1 MLVFS
6 TPLNRMKRH
15 LENTVIALAL
25 ILGLIF
31 AATASNSSLIPV
43 FAQSNQTSS
52 AAASNSTK
60 MDGNTTGLTASIIP
74 PMDTFTAS
82 GDISSLI
89 FVTQKP
95 INATINP
102 SSLSDTTKFVLSGD
116 WNLTVNTGKV
126 TNFAAKF
133 IKVLND
139 SSRWHTHDIINFKPS
154 NINNTIVRLSPD
166 KSASIQ
172 GTVDIKLN
180 NTNAWNNVKTNIL
193 ISKGKVITINLDNNA
208 TSNHFQGQPIYGV
221 VESIK
226 DANGNELL
234 KAQQQA
240 LQQKPK

>member
-1 MLVFS
+1 
-6 TPLNRMKRH
+6 MKKKA
-15 LENTVIALAL
+15 EDTVIALAL
-25 ILGLIF
+25 ILGLTFVTTI
-31 AATASNSSLIPV
+31 NICPIPV
-43 FAQSNQTSS
+43 FAQTNQTF
-52 AAASNSTK
+52 NSVVTN
-60 MDGNTTGLTASIIP
+60 GNTTGAAASTSP
-74 PMDTFTAS
+74 TDTFSAS

-95 INATINP
+95 INATINS
-102 SSLSDTTKFVLSGD
+102 SSLSDATKFVLSGD
-116 WNLTVNTGKV
+116 WNLTVNAGKV
-126 TNFAAKF
+126 TDFTAKF

-139 SSRWHTHDIINFKPS
+139 NSKWHTHDIINFKPS
-154 NINNTIVRLSPD
+154 DINNTIVQLSPD

-180 NTNAWNNVKTNIL
+180 NTSAWNNVKTNIL

-234 KAQQQA
+234 RAQQQA

>member
-1 MLVFS
+1 
-6 TPLNRMKRH
+6 MKKQI
-15 LENTVIALAL
+15 ENTVVALAL
-25 ILGLIF
+25 ILGLVF
-31 AATASNSSLIPV
+31 EATTSSSLLPV
-43 FAQSNQTSS
+43 FAQTNQMSISADSNNTKTNENNKL
-52 AAASNSTK
+52 ASPIK
-60 MDGNTTGLTASIIP
+60 
-74 PMDTFTAS
+74 TFFVN

-95 INATINP
+95 INATIN
-102 SSLSDTTKFVLSGD
+102 SASLSNATKFVLSGD
-116 WNLTVNTGKV
+116 WNLTVSAGKV

-139 SSRWHTHDIINFKPS
+139 SSKWHTHDIINFKPS
-154 NINNTIVRLSPD
+154 NTNNTIVQLSPD
-166 KSASIQ
+166 KSASIP

-180 NTNAWNNVKTNIL
+180 NTSIWNNVKTNIL
-193 ISKGKVITINLDNNA
+193 ISKGKVITINLDNKA

-226 DANGNELL
+226 DADGNELL

>member
-1 MLVFS
+1 
-6 TPLNRMKRH
+6 MKKQI
-15 LENTVIALAL
+15 ENTVVVLTL
-25 ILGLIF
+25 TLGLIF
-31 AATASNSSLIPV
+31 AAIVNSSLLPV
-43 FAQSNQTSS
+43 FAQTNQMSS
-52 AAASNSTK
+52 AAGPNSTK
-60 MDGNTTGLTASIIP
+60 MDEKTNTTQATASASPIK
-74 PMDTFTAS
+74 TFSAN

-95 INATINP
+95 INATIN
-102 SSLSDTTKFVLSGD
+102 SASLSNATKFVLSGD
-116 WNLTVNTGKV
+116 WNLTVSAGKV

-139 SSRWHTHDIINFKPS
+139 SSKWHTHDIINFKPS
-154 NINNTIVRLSPD
+154 NTNSTIVQLSPD
-166 KSASIQ
+166 KSTSIP

-180 NTNAWNNVKTNIL
+180 NTSAWNNVKTNIL

-208 TSNHFQGQPIYGV
+208 TSNHFQGQPIYGA

>member
-1 MLVFS
+1 
-6 TPLNRMKRH
+6 MKKKV
-15 LENTVIALAL
+15 EYTAITLAL
-25 ILGLIF
+25 ILGLTFITTINTCSI
-31 AATASNSSLIPV
+31 AV
-43 FAQSNQTSS
+43 FAQTN
-52 AAASNSTK
+52 
-60 MDGNTTGLTASIIP
+60 GNTTGSTSP
-74 PMDTFTAS
+74 TSTFSAN

-95 INATINP
+95 INATIN
-102 SSLSDTTKFVLSGD
+102 SASLSNATKFVLSGD
-116 WNLTVNTGKV
+116 WNLTVSTGKV

-139 SSRWHTHDIINFKPS
+139 SSKWHTHDIINFKPS
-154 NINNTIVRLSPD
+154 NTNNTIVQLSPD
-166 KSASIQ
+166 KSASIP

-180 NTNAWNNVKTNIL
+180 NTSAWNDVKTNIL

-221 VESIK
+221 VQSIK

-240 LQQKPK
+240 IQQKPK

>member
-1 MLVFS
+1 MNMRIISNL
-6 TPLNRMKRH
+6 
-15 LENTVIALAL
+15 VIALAL
-25 ILGLIF
+25 TLGLVF
-31 AATASNSSLIPV
+31 VATSSSNIPPV
-43 FAQSNQTSS
+43 FAQANQMSS
-52 AAASNSTK
+52 AATFSNTSKTNE
-60 MDGNTTGLTASIIP
+60 NTTKVTASIIS
-74 PMDTFTAS
+74 PMNTFSTS

-102 SSLSDTTKFVLSGD
+102 SSLSAATKFVLSGD

-126 TNFAAKF
+126 THFAVKF

-139 SSRWHTHDIINFKPS
+139 SSRWHTHDIINFKPA
-154 NINNTIVRLSPD
+154 NDNNSTVQLSPD
-166 KSASIQ
+166 KTASIQ
-172 GTVDIKLN
+172 GTVDVKLN
-180 NTNAWNNVKTNIL
+180 NTSAWNNVKADIL

-208 TSNHFQGQPIYGV
+208 TGNHFQGQPIYGV

-234 KAQQQA
+234 KAQQKA

>member
-1 MLVFS
+1 
-6 TPLNRMKRH
+6 MKKQV
-15 LENTVIALAL
+15 EYTVIALAL
-25 ILGLIF
+25 ISGLTF
-31 AATASNSSLIPV
+31 VATVNNSLTPA
-43 FAQSNQTSS
+43 FAQTNQASS
-52 AAASNSTK
+52 TTPSNSTVTN
-60 MDGNTTGLTASIIP
+60 GNTTGVTASIISS
-74 PMDTFTAS
+74 MDTFSAS

-102 SSLSDTTKFVLSGD
+102 SSLSNATKFVLSGD

-126 TNFAAKF
+126 TNFTAKF

-139 SSRWHTHDIINFKPS
+139 SSRWHTHDIINFKPF

-180 NTNAWNNVKTNIL
+180 NTSAWNNVKSNIL
-193 ISKGKVITINLDNNA
+193 ISKGKVITISLDNNA

-226 DANGNELL
+226 DANENELL

>member
-1 MLVFS
+1 
-6 TPLNRMKRH
+6 MKKKA
-15 LENTVIALAL
+15 EDTVIALAL
-25 ILGLIF
+25 ILGLTFVTTI
-31 AATASNSSLIPV
+31 NICPIPV
-43 FAQSNQTSS
+43 FAQTNQTF
-52 AAASNSTK
+52 NSVVTN
-60 MDGNTTGLTASIIP
+60 GNTTGATASTSP
-74 PMDTFTAS
+74 TDTFSAS

-102 SSLSDTTKFVLSGD
+102 SSLSDATKFVLSGD
-116 WNLTVNTGKV
+116 WNLTVNAGKV
-126 TNFAAKF
+126 TDFTAKF

-139 SSRWHTHDIINFKPS
+139 GSKWHTHDIINFKPS
-154 NINNTIVRLSPD
+154 DINNTIVQLSPD

-180 NTNAWNNVKTNIL
+180 NTSAWNNVKTNIL

-234 KAQQQA
+234 RAQQQA

>member
-1 MLVFS
+1 
-6 TPLNRMKRH
+6 MKKKA
-15 LENTVIALAL
+15 EDTVIALAL
-25 ILGLIF
+25 ILGLTFVTTI
-31 AATASNSSLIPV
+31 NICPIPV
-43 FAQSNQTSS
+43 FAQTNQTP
-52 AAASNSTK
+52 NNTVTN
-60 MDGNTTGLTASIIP
+60 GNTTGATASIS
-74 PMDTFTAS
+74 PMETFHAT

-102 SSLSDTTKFVLSGD
+102 SSLSDATKFVLSGD

-126 TNFAAKF
+126 TGFTAKF

-139 SSRWHTHDIINFKPS
+139 SSKWHTHDIINFKPS
-154 NINNTIVRLSPD
+154 DINNTIVQLSPD

-180 NTNAWNNVKTNIL
+180 NTSAWNNVKTNIL

-208 TSNHFQGQPIYGV
+208 TSNHFQGRPIYGV

-234 KAQQQA
+234 KAQHEA

>member
-1 MLVFS
+1 
-6 TPLNRMKRH
+6 MKKKV
-15 LENTVIALAL
+15 ENTVIVLTL
-25 ILGLIF
+25 SLGLIF
-31 AATASNSSLIPV
+31 VTAINSCPISAFAQTNQTSRATASNSTV
-43 FAQSNQTSS
+43 TN
-52 AAASNSTK
+52 
-60 MDGNTTGLTASIIP
+60 GNTTGATVSTS
-74 PMDTFTAS
+74 PMNTFSAN

-102 SSLSDTTKFVLSGD
+102 SSLSDATKFVLSGD

-139 SSRWHTHDIINFKPS
+139 SSKWHTHDIINFKPS
-154 NINNTIVRLSPD
+154 DINNTIVQLSPD

-180 NTNAWNNVKTNIL
+180 NTSAWNNVKSNIS

>member
-1 MLVFS
+1 
-6 TPLNRMKRH
+6 MKKQI
-15 LENTVIALAL
+15 ENTIVTLTL
-25 ILGLIF
+25 TLGLIC
-31 AATASNSSLIPV
+31 LLPV
-43 FAQSNQTSS
+43 FAQTNQMSG
-52 AAASNSTK
+52 AAGSNSTK
-60 MDGNTTGLTASIIP
+60 VDEKTNTTQASASASPIK
-74 PMDTFTAS
+74 TFSAN

-95 INATINP
+95 INATIN
-102 SSLSDTTKFVLSGD
+102 SAGLSNATKFVLSGD
-116 WNLTVNTGKV
+116 WNLTVSAGKV

-139 SSRWHTHDIINFKPS
+139 SSKWHTHDIINFKPS
-154 NINNTIVRLSPD
+154 NTNNTIVQLSPA
-166 KSASIQ
+166 KSASIP

-180 NTNAWNNVKTNIL
+180 NTSIWNNVKTNIL
-193 ISKGKVITINLDNNA
+193 ISKGKVITINLDNKA

-226 DANGNELL
+226 DRNGNELL

>member
-1 MLVFS
+1 
-6 TPLNRMKRH
+6 MKK
-15 LENTVIALAL
+15 ENIVVALSVIF
-25 ILGLIF
+25 GLII
-31 AATASNSSLIPV
+31 AAIAGSSLIPT
-43 FAQSNQTSS
+43 FAQPTSS
-52 AAASNSTK
+52 TAAFNSTTK
-60 MDGNTTGLTASIIP
+60 NANSGGVTTSKS
-74 PMDTFTAS
+74 PMETFSAN

-102 SSLSDTTKFVLSGD
+102 SSLSNATKFVLSGD

-154 NINNTIVRLSPD
+154 NTNNTTVQLSPD
-166 KSASIQ
+166 KSASIP

-180 NTNAWNNVKTNIL
+180 NTSAWNNVKTNIS

-208 TSNHFQGQPIYGV
+208 TGNHFQGQPIYGA

-226 DANGNELL
+226 DGNGNQTASITTKAKIVQL
-234 KAQQQA
+234 KFFFI
-240 LQQKPK
+240 P

>member
-1 MLVFS
+1 
-6 TPLNRMKRH
+6 MKKRI
-15 LENTVIALAL
+15 EDTVVTLAL
-25 ILGLIF
+25 ILGLII
-31 AATASNSSLIPV
+31 AATSSSSLLPV
-43 FAQSNQTSS
+43 FAQTNQISN
-52 AAASNSTK
+52 AAGSNSTNT
-60 MDGNTTGLTASIIP
+60 NTTQATLLASPIE
-74 PMDTFTAS
+74 TFSAK

-102 SSLSDTTKFVLSGD
+102 SSLSNATKFVLSGD

-126 TNFAAKF
+126 TDFTAKF

-139 SSRWHTHDIINFKPS
+139 GSRWHTHDIINFKPS
-154 NINNTIVRLSPD
+154 NINNTIVQLSPD

-180 NTNAWNNVKTNIL
+180 NTSAWNNVKSNIS
-193 ISKGKVITINLDNNA
+193 ISKGKVITINLDNIA
-208 TSNHFQGQPIYGV
+208 TGNHFQGQPIYGV

-240 LQQKPK
+240 LQQKPT

>member
-1 MLVFS
+1 
-6 TPLNRMKRH
+6 MKKQIV
-15 LENTVIALAL
+15 NAVVGITVIV
-25 ILGLIF
+25 GLVF
-31 AATASNSSLIPV
+31 AATAISSLLPV
-43 FAQSNQTSS
+43 FAQTNQMSS
-52 AAASNSTK
+52 AGGSNSSK
-60 MDGNTTGLTASIIP
+60 MNENTTQASALASPIT
-74 PMDTFTAS
+74 TFSAN

-102 SSLSDTTKFVLSGD
+102 SSLSNATKFALSGD
-116 WNLTVNTGKV
+116 WNLTVNAGKV

-154 NINNTIVRLSPD
+154 NINNMIVRLSPD

-180 NTNAWNNVKTNIL
+180 NTSAWNNVKTNIS

-208 TSNHFQGQPIYGV
+208 TGNHFQGQPIYGV

>member
-1 MLVFS
+1 
-6 TPLNRMKRH
+6 MKKQIK
-15 LENTVIALAL
+15 NTVVALAL
-25 ILGLIF
+25 TLGLIF
-31 AATASNSSLIPV
+31 AATVNSSLLSV
-43 FAQSNQTSS
+43 FAQTNQMS
-52 AAASNSTK
+52 AMAGSNSTK
-60 MDGNTTGLTASIIP
+60 MNENTNATQATASASPIK
-74 PMDTFTAS
+74 TFSAN

-102 SSLSDTTKFVLSGD
+102 SSLSNTTKFVLSGD

-126 TNFAAKF
+126 TGFTAKF

-139 SSRWHTHDIINFKPS
+139 GSRWHTHDIINFKPS
-154 NINNTIVRLSPD
+154 SINNTIVQLSQD

-180 NTNAWNNVKTNIL
+180 NTSAWNNVKSNIS
-193 ISKGKVITINLDNNA
+193 ISKGKVITINLDNIA
-208 TSNHFQGQPIYGV
+208 TGNHFQGQPIYGV

-226 DANGNELL
+226 DGNGNELL

>member
-1 MLVFS
+1 
-6 TPLNRMKRH
+6 MKKKA
-15 LENTVIALAL
+15 EDTVIALAL
-25 ILGLIF
+25 ILGLTYVTTI
-31 AATASNSSLIPV
+31 NICPIPV
-43 FAQSNQTSS
+43 FAQTNQTF
-52 AAASNSTK
+52 NSVVTN
-60 MDGNTTGLTASIIP
+60 GNTTGATASTSP
-74 PMDTFTAS
+74 TDTFSAS

-102 SSLSDTTKFVLSGD
+102 SSLSDATKFVLSGD
-116 WNLTVNTGKV
+116 WNLTVNAGKV
-126 TNFAAKF
+126 TDFTAKF

-139 SSRWHTHDIINFKPS
+139 GSKWHTHDIINFKPS
-154 NINNTIVRLSPD
+154 DINNTIVQLSPD

-180 NTNAWNNVKTNIL
+180 NTSAWNNVKTNIL

-234 KAQQQA
+234 RAQQQA

>member
-1 MLVFS
+1 
-6 TPLNRMKRH
+6 MKKRA
-15 LENTVIALAL
+15 EDTVIALAL
-25 ILGLIF
+25 ILGLTYVTTI
-31 AATASNSSLIPV
+31 NICPIPV
-43 FAQSNQTSS
+43 FAQTNQTF
-52 AAASNSTK
+52 NSVVTN
-60 MDGNTTGLTASIIP
+60 GNTTGATASTSP
-74 PMDTFTAS
+74 TDTFSAS

-95 INATINP
+95 INTTINP
-102 SSLSDTTKFVLSGD
+102 SSLSDATKFVLSGD
-116 WNLTVNTGKV
+116 WNLTVNAGKV
-126 TNFAAKF
+126 TDFTAKF

-139 SSRWHTHDIINFKPS
+139 SSKWHTHDIINFKPS
-154 NINNTIVRLSPD
+154 DINNTIVQLSPD

-180 NTNAWNNVKTNIL
+180 NTSAWNNVKTNIL

-234 KAQQQA
+234 RAQQQA

>member
-1 MLVFS
+1 
-6 TPLNRMKRH
+6 
-15 LENTVIALAL
+15 
-25 ILGLIF
+25 
-31 AATASNSSLIPV
+31 AATINSSILPV
-43 FAQSNQTSS
+43 FGQTNQMSS
-52 AAASNSTK
+52 AAGPNSTK
-60 MDGNTTGLTASIIP
+60 MTNTTQGIALASPIK
-74 PMDTFTAS
+74 TFSAN

-95 INATINP
+95 INATIN
-102 SSLSDTTKFVLSGD
+102 SASLSNATKFVLSGD

-154 NINNTIVRLSPD
+154 NTNNTIVQLLSPE
-166 KSASIQ
+166 KSTSIL

-180 NTNAWNNVKTNIL
+180 NTSAWNNVKTNIL
-193 ISKGKVITINLDNNA
+193 ISKGKVITIDLDNNA
-208 TSNHFQGQPIYGV
+208 TSNHFQGQPIYGT

-240 LQQKPK
+240 LQQKSK

>member
-1 MLVFS
+1 VALFS
-6 TPLNRMKRH
+6 KYLLRQIKYPTLQPP
-15 LENTVIALAL
+15 I
-25 ILGLIF
+25 
-31 AATASNSSLIPV
+31 
-43 FAQSNQTSS
+43 AQSQVTTSTS
-52 AAASNSTK
+52 PT
-60 MDGNTTGLTASIIP
+60 
-74 PMDTFTAS
+74 DTFSAS

-102 SSLSDTTKFVLSGD
+102 SSLSNATKFVLSGD

-126 TNFAAKF
+126 TDFTAKF

-139 SSRWHTHDIINFKPS
+139 SSKWHTHDIINFKPS
-154 NINNTIVRLSPD
+154 NANNTTVQLSPD
-166 KSASIQ
+166 KSASIP

-180 NTNAWNNVKTNIL
+180 NTSAWNNVKTNIL

>member
-1 MLVFS
+1 
-6 TPLNRMKRH
+6 MKKKA
-15 LENTVIALAL
+15 EDTVIALAL
-25 ILGLIF
+25 ILGLTFVTTI
-31 AATASNSSLIPV
+31 NICPIPV
-43 FAQSNQTSS
+43 FAQTNQTF
-52 AAASNSTK
+52 NSVVTN
-60 MDGNTTGLTASIIP
+60 GNTTGATASTSP
-74 PMDTFTAS
+74 TDTFSAS

-102 SSLSDTTKFVLSGD
+102 SSLSDATKFVLSGD
-116 WNLTVNTGKV
+116 WNLTVNAGKV
-126 TNFAAKF
+126 TDFTAKF

-139 SSRWHTHDIINFKPS
+139 SSKWHTHDIINFKPS
-154 NINNTIVRLSPD
+154 DINNTIVQLSPD

-180 NTNAWNNVKTNIL
+180 NTSAWNNVKTNIL

-234 KAQQQA
+234 RAQQQA

>member
-1 MLVFS
+1 
-6 TPLNRMKRH
+6 MKKQI
-15 LENTVIALAL
+15 ENTVVALAL
-25 ILGLIF
+25 TLGLIF
-31 AATASNSSLIPV
+31 AATVNSSILSV
-43 FAQSNQTSS
+43 FAQTNQMS
-52 AAASNSTK
+52 AMTGSNSTK
-60 MDGNTTGLTASIIP
+60 MNENTNTTQATALASPIK
-74 PMDTFTAS
+74 TFFAN

-95 INATINP
+95 INATIN
-102 SSLSDTTKFVLSGD
+102 SASLSDATKFVLSGD

-139 SSRWHTHDIINFKPS
+139 SSKWHTHDIINFKPS
-154 NINNTIVRLSPD
+154 NINNNTIVQLSPD
-166 KSASIQ
+166 KSTSIQ

-180 NTNAWNNVKTNIL
+180 NTSAWNNVKTNIL

>member
-1 MLVFS
+1 
-6 TPLNRMKRH
+6 MKKQI
-15 LENTVIALAL
+15 ENTVVALAL
-25 ILGLIF
+25 TLGLIF
-31 AATASNSSLIPV
+31 AATVNSSLLSV
-43 FAQSNQTSS
+43 FAQTNQMS
-52 AAASNSTK
+52 AMTGSNSTK
-60 MDGNTTGLTASIIP
+60 MNENTNTTQATASASPIK
-74 PMDTFTAS
+74 TFSAN

-102 SSLSDTTKFVLSGD
+102 SSLSNTTKFVLSGD

-126 TNFAAKF
+126 MNFAAKF

-139 SSRWHTHDIINFKPS
+139 SSKWHTHDIINFKPS
-154 NINNTIVRLSPD
+154 NTNNTIVQLSPD
-166 KSASIQ
+166 KSTSIQ

-180 NTNAWNNVKTNIL
+180 NTSAWNNVKTNIL

-226 DANGNELL
+226 DKNGNELL

-240 LQQKPK
+240 LQQKPT